1 MTPFYMWI
9 SIVWIIPLLGWTL
22 FNETRFKKNIV
33 LGVTLPKEAHEDP
46 AVLDELASFKKK
58 LLIVLIVL
66 ALLGFTLFIPAF
78 SDYKMTVWM
87 TWMELIIFLPYLPYL
102 KSRSKLLALKEERGW
117 KKESPKVYVD
127 LKATDTGHWPS
138 PLWFLPPA
146 LLSLLP
152 LFFDR
157 SGWPIYLIS
166 FVSCALFTVSYRF
179 LYRDKSEMVDANT
192 ELTIALSRIRRYNW
206 AKAWIYMAWLMA
218 CTSLSLWITLKY
230 PTLGYILLFAASA
243 LLIILCIRL
252 EYRVRTLQEKLT
264 KDSGGPDYIDE
275 DRHWLGGFLYYNPD
289 DQKTIINSR
298 IGMNSTIN
306 LATPVGKIFALLS
319 LVLLLSLPYI
329 GFLLDRVNLLPIN
342 MVDQEKVIEVSIG
355 SKHLSIDKESIEEV
369 TLLEKLP
376 DQLVRR
382 FGTASDKFLEGSFS
396 SKDYGALQVLLDPT
410 AAPYILIKNKEGTWL
425 INSREPD
432 QTLSFYQKIHQ

>member
-1 MTPFYMWI
+1 MTAFYMYI
-9 SIVWIIPLLGWTL
+9 SIIWFIPIMGWTL
-22 FNETRFKKNIV
+22 LNETKFKKNIV
-33 LGVTLPKEAHEDP
+33 LGVTLPKEAHDDP
-46 AVLDELASFKKK
+46 EVVKELSAFKKK
-58 LLIVLIVL
+58 LLLVLLLL
-66 ALLGFTLFIPAF
+66 AVIGLVLFIPAL

-87 TWMELIIFLPYLPYL
+87 TWVDLIIFLPYIPYL
-102 KSRSKLLALKEERGW
+102 RSRSRLLVLKEERGW
-117 KKESPKVYVD
+117 KKENQKVYVD
-127 LKATDTGHWPS
+127 LKAADTGNWLS

-146 LLSLLP
+146 ILSLLP
-152 LFFDR
+152 LFFDQ
-157 SGWPIYLIS
+157 SGWPIYLICS
-166 FVSCALFTVSYRF
+166 VSCALFALSYRF
-179 LYRDKSEMVDANT
+179 LYRNKSEMIDGNT

-410 AAPYILIKNKEGTWL
+410 AAPYILVKNKEGTWL